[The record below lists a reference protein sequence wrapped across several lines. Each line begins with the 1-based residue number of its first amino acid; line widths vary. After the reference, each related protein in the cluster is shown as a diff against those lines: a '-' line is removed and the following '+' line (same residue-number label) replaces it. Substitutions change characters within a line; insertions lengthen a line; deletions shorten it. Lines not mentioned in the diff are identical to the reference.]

1 MGGRFKAIT
10 AYSLRLERDGQVRRN
25 KEGRWNYMQPCLPAT
40 WELPWPVPPA
50 PSSAPTTRPFAL
62 WCSGNTRTDTV
73 QYSFV
78 QCEVDKLDFAVLVAP
93 TCSAPVLRFEFPL
106 PTLALSKSPA
116 ACSLCPLFCTGV
128 AVFVPSKQFF
138 FIYFQ
143 SLFLSLFLISEFY
156 QFRGNN
162 NFAIDGWS
170 KENQ

>member
-10 AYSLRLERDGQVRRN
+10 AYSLRLKRETQRGDATKRGGEIICSRVYLQYGNCLDLFLQLPHPLQRRGHLLSDVL
-25 KEGRWNYMQPCLPAT
+25 E
-40 WELPWPVPPA
+40 
-50 PSSAPTTRPFAL
+50 
-62 WCSGNTRTDTV
+62 TRTRAQI

-162 NFAIDGWS
+162 NFAIDG
-170 KENQ
+170 